1 MLSGLDA
8 GVRERVAALREQGRF
23 FWLDVSLSETSRD
36 DLVDALRVPER
47 VLPAL
52 ALSGDASAS
61 RSFHADGESVVF
73 ALRCYAESETPT
85 DEAAFRLRPSR
96 SVSSSPATTC

>member
-8 GVRERVAALREQGRF
+8 GVRERVAVLREQGRF

-47 VLPAL
+47 VLAAL
-52 ALSGDASAS
+52 ALSGDASVS

-73 ALRCYAESETPT
+73 ASAAAGVGDASRQ
-85 DEAAFRLRPSR
+85 AAFR
-96 SVSSSPATTC
+96 